1 MKKKILTLL
10 TLAIM
15 LNGMSAN
22 SVILPHSMRVF
33 LFENEQNTSIRFD
46 GLINLPDGTMYLPVI
61 PAVPTETDNVKI
73 KWTYPA
79 NKKMKDK
86 PDIIVLNN
94 NYSLLKVIKDGNKC
108 TIASYRHIPDEI
120 KTGIIPQDLLV
131 PNGFY
136 VSDEIAGL
144 IGNLEVPVVATS
156 LKGTTNLDVS
166 ANKQITADKTSKKIV
181 SKTRK
186 KVLKTQMPKD
196 LNDKMYLVT
205 NFDSNYL
212 KVFVPGRAEPVYGLK
227 LKGVLKDAKITP
239 DGKYLITAVFGKT
252 FVDIAD
258 ISNEQIAKSLELNTQ
273 PSEILTD
280 KINNK
285 AYILSTEGK
294 SLFIVDLS
302 TMSVTEKVEIDAVPY
317 RMSLSPDGTQ
327 LAYADKSN
335 DTIYILK
342 LDEDFKNIP
351 VTSFKNVSKIITDNN
366 RIYSV
371 SRVTNNLKISNYNL
385 NKMIYVNEE
394 EEDKGAIL
402 QKKLAGNTARLL
414 GSITLMPAR
423 NSNDHAETET
433 ALTDEKD
440 LLTASKPT
448 DLYLF
453 ENKLY
458 VLCSGQNKL
467 YVLDTD
473 TLKFSKQIQLPLS
486 GFARKITRIDDK
498 SDLALITDS
507 YSKKYCLINLKTSAI
522 VGTYPVDLPINFIT
536 VIKKINNVN
545 LVEEAL

>member
-1 MKKKILTLL
+1 MKKKLLTLL
-10 TLAIM
+10 ALLTM
-15 LNGMSAN
+15 MNGISADA
-22 SVILPHSMRVF
+22 VILPHSMRVF

-61 PAVPTETDNVKI
+61 PAVPIETDNVKI

-79 NKKMKDK
+79 NKKLKDN

-94 NYSLLKVIKDGNKC
+94 NYSLLKVIQEGNKR

-120 KTGIIPQDLLV
+120 KTGVIPQDLLV

-136 VSDEIAGL
+136 VSEDIAGL
-144 IGNLEVPVVATS
+144 IGDLEIPVVPTS
-156 LKGTTNLDVS
+156 LKGTANVEIK
-166 ANKQITADKTSKKIV
+166 ANKPVSEVKSKTKAV

-196 LNDKMYLVT
+196 LDDKMYLVT

-239 DGKYLITAVFGKT
+239 DGKYLMTAVFGKT

-258 ISNEQIAKSLELNTQ
+258 ISNEQIAKTLDLGVQ
-273 PSEILTD
+273 PSEIIID
-280 KINNK
+280 KLNNK

-294 SLFIVDLS
+294 TLFTVNLK
-302 TMSVTEKVEIDAVPY
+302 TMAIAEKIEIDGVPY

-327 LAYADKSN
+327 LAYADKSD

-351 VTSFKNVSKIITDNN
+351 VTTFKNVSKIITDNN

-371 SRVTNNLKISNYNL
+371 SRTTNNLKISDYNL

-414 GSITLMPAR
+414 GSITLMPSR
-423 NSNDHAETET
+423 NSNDHANTET
-433 ALTDEKD
+433 ALTEEKE
-440 LLTASKPT
+440 LQTASKPT

-458 VLCSGQNKL
+458 VLCSGQNQL

-473 TLKFSKQIQLPLS
+473 TLKFTKQIQLPLN

-498 SDLALITDS
+498 SDIALITDTN
-507 YSKKYCLINLKTSAI
+507 SKKYCLINLKTSGI

>member
-15 LNGMSAN
+15 MNGMSAN
-22 SVILPHSMRVF
+22 AVILPHSMRVF

-61 PAVPTETDNVKI
+61 PAVPAETDNVKI

-79 NKKMKDK
+79 HKKMKDN

-94 NYSLLKVIKDGNKC
+94 NYSLLKVIRDGNKC

-144 IGNLEVPVVATS
+144 IGNLEIPVVATS
-156 LKGTTNLDVS
+156 LKGTTNFQVS
-166 ANKQITADKTSKKIV
+166 ANKSEVKTNKKII

-196 LNDKMYLVT
+196 LDDKMYLVT

-258 ISNEQIAKSLELNTQ
+258 ISNEQIVKSLELNTQ
-273 PSEILTD
+273 PSEILID
-280 KINNK
+280 KLNNK
-285 AYILSTEGK
+285 AYILGTEGK

-302 TMSVTEKVEIDAVPY
+302 SMSITEKVELDAVPY
-317 RMSLSPDGTQ
+317 RMALSPDGTQ
-327 LAYADKSN
+327 LAYADKSD
-335 DTIYILK
+335 DTIYVLK
-342 LDEDFKNIP
+342 LDEYFKNIP

-371 SRVTNNLKISNYNL
+371 SRVTNNLKISDYNL

-414 GSITLMPAR
+414 GSISLMPAR
-423 NSNDHAETET
+423 NSNDHANTET
-433 ALTDEKD
+433 ALTEERE
-440 LLTASKPT
+440 LQTASKPT

-473 TLKFSKQIQLPLS
+473 TLKFTKQIQLPLN

-498 SDLALITDS
+498 SDIALITDS
-507 YSKKYCLINLKTSAI
+507 NSKKYCLINLKTSNI
-522 VGTYPVDLPINFIT
+522 IGTYPVDLPINFIT

-545 LVEEAL
+545 LLEEAL